1 MTCPNLSLPAPCPPA
16 YPNKNHTVVARCAG
30 HPPNRLFL
38 GRNLF
43 HNDSWG
49 SKEEKYK
56 AGHSLE
62 NLVVK
67 KGILAMHTLQLR
79 NLDSK
84 ENPYVSVPP
93 ILWVIVYSPEQKC
106 RTPNSGPILVGFRW
120 SWCSREVE
128 GRAHVNTWW
137 RQGEANIPGWAK
149 IVCVGVCL
157 FVCVCS
163 VFVWRKGTTMMYQR
177 PECNVRHHIV
187 CRSKLQVLTN
197 TNTNLTRTSASG

>member
-56 AGHSLE
+56 AYHSLG

-93 ILWVIVYSPEQKC
+93 HIVSNCIFPRAKMQ
-106 RTPNSGPILVGFRW
+106 NSKFWSYLGGFRW
-120 SWCSREVE
+120 SWCSCEVE